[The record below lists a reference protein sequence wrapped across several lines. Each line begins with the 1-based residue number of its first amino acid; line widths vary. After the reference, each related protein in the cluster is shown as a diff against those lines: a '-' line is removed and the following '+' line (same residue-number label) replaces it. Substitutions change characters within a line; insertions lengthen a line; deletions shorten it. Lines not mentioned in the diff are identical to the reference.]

1 MTGKFFILMI
11 ALCGSQARPVWV
23 EIPFIFDTSD
33 EVGLSSWLVGGG
45 GGRLGVKYSLLI
57 FMTITAFSLESDK
70 ETTDIKAIFYG
81 A

>member
-11 ALCGSQARPVWV
+11 PSSGQCGMAFLSYSTLQTRSSFLVGWL
-23 EIPFIFDTSD
+23 
-33 EVGLSSWLVGGG
+33 EVGDQGLNI
-45 GGRLGVKYSLLI
+45 LLI

>member
-1 MTGKFFILMI
+1 MKFL
-11 ALCGSQARPVWV
+11 SYS
-23 EIPFIFDTSD
+23 DTSD

-45 GGRLGVKYSLLI
+45 GGGRPGVKYSLLI

>member
-11 ALCGSQARPVWV
+11 ASPGQCGMAFLSYSTLQTRSSFLVGWL
-23 EIPFIFDTSD
+23 
-33 EVGLSSWLVGGG
+33 EVGLNI
-45 GGRLGVKYSLLI
+45 LLI